1 MTPKE
6 KAKELFKNIYS
17 KIFDIDNGE
26 DVMQDKKRFD
36 AAKNCAYIAIGEIIS
51 VCPYISKANADTTE
65 QLRADNIMFV
75 DYWQQVEKEI
85 EAL

>member
-6 KAKELFKNIYS
+6 KAKELVCSYM
-17 KIFDIDNGE
+17 FDRTDGNTFLIA
-26 DVMQDKKRFD
+26 KK
-36 AAKNCAYIAIGEIIS
+36 CAYIAIGEIIS

-75 DYWQQVEKEI
+75 DFWQQVEKEI